1 MTKKKLLSVLVVFC
15 MVCALLP
22 TSAYA
27 EENSHEI
34 TSAEDLMAVL
44 KMDKFSDTQGQIY
57 TLMNDIEIDTST
69 LDTSFVSQQ
78 EKRIFAGTLDGNDHT
93 ITVQEAEDGSPSKPL
108 FDALCGTSGSQ
119 LAAVKNLKVVFKGNV
134 YGTTIAASFGNAEIS
149 NVAIEFEKDIQFADS
164 GSYAVATGVVGR
176 IYSGKSELHIS
187 NVTVTATG
195 RESYGVI
202 GSQETYQD
210 KTYVMAAGVYSEDSN
225 ASRDFYL
232 NDITVDVRGIYARSK
247 AVDSGPYSNAACVA
261 AGAVAGEVQF
271 TAHLSDVHVKV
282 RDNISAKTSERA
294 TSDADAYG
302 LAWKVKAMYNCTV
315 DVGGN
320 IEALSYGFT
329 SPQRVEYGEGQT
341 TCTSAVGMC
350 YTLMTRDNTKNST
363 GTSYV
368 KVGGDIRARSLGTGT
383 YPYSTYAGGVTCI
396 DSWKKHCE
404 NITVQVDGNI
414 ASYNEHG
421 KDGAIAAGFSA
432 KSDGSYDSGSTFAR
446 SGCTVKAGSITAEA
460 VNADASAVG
469 FAYYD
474 FLTSENCSV
483 DVGTIH
489 AITHTQTNEEACSYT
504 AGFSFFTRTFP
515 TDRTVTASGCTVQ
528 AEKLIAEGHGNAG
541 ESVAAGF
548 ACGAAAYNG
557 GYTYQIK
564 DCNVTANCMQ
574 ADNQV
579 GLFIAQNIRFSVDKR
594 PSSLASNT
602 VTLPKSAV
610 DIVEINGEQYVRFTA
625 SEVDGRAAEHSA
637 WESGNQLILTEQ
649 NTVTSYTVSCA
660 FDDGDA
666 DGTLWKLTES
676 EKFYAVNYD
685 LNGGTGY
692 GYDREYVLAGD
703 YTLKAAP
710 KNGEREFLGW
720 SDGSAIHQPGGTV
733 KVTGPITFTAQWK
746 PDEITITFDP
756 NDGSVTP
763 KSVRLT
769 PGSALSGLPVPTRSG
784 SYAFDGWYTERI
796 GGTKVDTG
804 TVFRKS
810 TTLYAHWTYT
820 GGGSHDHDQTSYA
833 LRYESNGG
841 TVYRDEHY
849 GYGTMVKLEKAP
861 TREGYTFTGWYADA
875 KLTEKIESIKM
886 TSNKIVYAG
895 WKATETPAWFN
906 DQDHFAYVMG
916 YTDGTVR
923 PNRNIT
929 RAEVAMILYRLLNA
943 DVRASNM
950 TTVNSFEDVA
960 EDLWCNTAI
969 STLAKLGVFRGRTV
983 DFFDPDAPITR
994 AEFAM
999 VCSRFDQSEIEAGS
1013 HFSDIS
1019 GHWAQTGIERAA
1031 AIGWVQGYQDG
1042 TFRPENRITRAQAV
1056 TMINRVLRRLPETDE
1071 DLLPDMKVWPDNP
1084 SSAWHYLAMQ
1094 EATNGHDYTR
1104 KDNVHEQW
1112 IVLHN

>member
-27 EENSHEI
+27 DENNHEI

-78 EKRIFAGTLDGNDHT
+78 EKRIFAGTLDGNGHT

-108 FDALCGTSGSQ
+108 FDALCGTSDSQ

-187 NVTVTATG
+187 HVMVTATG

-261 AGAVAGEVQF
+261 AGAVAGEAQF

-282 RDNISAKTSERA
+282 RDNISAKTSEGA

-350 YTLMTRDNTKNST
+350 YTLMTRYNTKNST

-404 NITVQVDGNI
+404 NITVQVNGNI

-432 KSDGSYDSGSTFAR
+432 QSDGSYDSGSTFAR

-489 AITHTQTNEEACSYT
+489 AITHTHTQTRKHA
-504 AGFSFFTRTFP
+504 AILLDFP
-515 TDRTVTASGCTVQ
+515 
-528 AEKLIAEGHGNAG
+528 
-541 ESVAAGF
+541 
-548 ACGAAAYNG
+548 
-557 GYTYQIK
+557 
-564 DCNVTANCMQ
+564 
-574 ADNQV
+574 
-579 GLFIAQNIRFSVDKR
+579 
-594 PSSLASNT
+594 
-602 VTLPKSAV
+602 
-610 DIVEINGEQYVRFTA
+610 
-625 SEVDGRAAEHSA
+625 
-637 WESGNQLILTEQ
+637 
-649 NTVTSYTVSCA
+649 
-660 FDDGDA
+660 
-666 DGTLWKLTES
+666 
-676 EKFYAVNYD
+676 
-685 LNGGTGY
+685 
-692 GYDREYVLAGD
+692 
-703 YTLKAAP
+703 
-710 KNGEREFLGW
+710 FL
-720 SDGSAIHQPGGTV
+720 HVPFLQ
-733 KVTGPITFTAQWK
+733 TAQ
-746 PDEITITFDP
+746 
-756 NDGSVTP
+756 
-763 KSVRLT
+763 
-769 PGSALSGLPVPTRSG
+769 
-784 SYAFDGWYTERI
+784 
-796 GGTKVDTG
+796 
-804 TVFRKS
+804 
-810 TTLYAHWTYT
+810 
-820 GGGSHDHDQTSYA
+820 
-833 LRYESNGG
+833 
-841 TVYRDEHY
+841 
-849 GYGTMVKLEKAP
+849 
-861 TREGYTFTGWYADA
+861 
-875 KLTEKIESIKM
+875 
-886 TSNKIVYAG
+886 
-895 WKATETPAWFN
+895 
-906 DQDHFAYVMG
+906 
-916 YTDGTVR
+916 
-923 PNRNIT
+923 
-929 RAEVAMILYRLLNA
+929 
-943 DVRASNM
+943 
-950 TTVNSFEDVA
+950 
-960 EDLWCNTAI
+960 
-969 STLAKLGVFRGRTV
+969 
-983 DFFDPDAPITR
+983 
-994 AEFAM
+994 
-999 VCSRFDQSEIEAGS
+999 
-1013 HFSDIS
+1013 
-1019 GHWAQTGIERAA
+1019 
-1031 AIGWVQGYQDG
+1031 
-1042 TFRPENRITRAQAV
+1042 
-1056 TMINRVLRRLPETDE
+1056 
-1071 DLLPDMKVWPDNP
+1071 
-1084 SSAWHYLAMQ
+1084 
-1094 EATNGHDYTR
+1094 
-1104 KDNVHEQW
+1104 
-1112 IVLHN
+1112 

>member
-34 TSAEDLMAVL
+34 TSAKDLMAVL

-78 EKRIFAGTLDGNDHT
+78 EKRIFAGTLDGNGHT
-93 ITVQEAEDGSPSKPL
+93 ITVQEAEGGSPSKPL
-108 FDALCGTSGSQ
+108 FDALCGTSDSQ
-119 LAAVKNLKVVFKGNV
+119 LASVKNLKVVFKGNV

-187 NVTVTATG
+187 HVTVTATG

-202 GSQETYQD
+202 GSPETYQD

-261 AGAVAGEVQF
+261 AGAVAGEAQF

-282 RDNISAKTSERA
+282 RDNISAKTSEGA

-329 SPQRVEYGEGQT
+329 SPQRVNYSEGQT

-350 YTLMTRDNTKNST
+350 YTLMTSDNTKNST

-396 DSWKKHCE
+396 DSWTKHCE

-432 KSDGSYDSGSTFAR
+432 QSDGSYDSGSTFAR

-489 AITHTQTNEEACSYT
+489 AITHTGTNEEACSYT

-528 AEKLIAEGHGNAG
+528 AEKLIAEGHGNEG

-548 ACGAAAYNG
+548 ACGAAAFNG
-557 GYTYQIK
+557 GYTYLIK

-574 ADNQV
+574 ADDQV
-579 GLFIAQNIRFSVDKR
+579 GLFIAQNIRFSGDKR

-649 NTVTSYTVSCA
+649 
-660 FDDGDA
+660 
-666 DGTLWKLTES
+666 K
-676 EKFYAVNYD
+676 
-685 LNGGTGY
+685 
-692 GYDREYVLAGD
+692 
-703 YTLKAAP
+703 
-710 KNGEREFLGW
+710 
-720 SDGSAIHQPGGTV
+720 
-733 KVTGPITFTAQWK
+733 
-746 PDEITITFDP
+746 
-756 NDGSVTP
+756 
-763 KSVRLT
+763 
-769 PGSALSGLPVPTRSG
+769 
-784 SYAFDGWYTERI
+784 
-796 GGTKVDTG
+796 
-804 TVFRKS
+804 
-810 TTLYAHWTYT
+810 
-820 GGGSHDHDQTSYA
+820 
-833 LRYESNGG
+833 
-841 TVYRDEHY
+841 
-849 GYGTMVKLEKAP
+849 
-861 TREGYTFTGWYADA
+861 
-875 KLTEKIESIKM
+875 
-886 TSNKIVYAG
+886 
-895 WKATETPAWFN
+895 
-906 DQDHFAYVMG
+906 
-916 YTDGTVR
+916 
-923 PNRNIT
+923 
-929 RAEVAMILYRLLNA
+929 
-943 DVRASNM
+943 
-950 TTVNSFEDVA
+950 
-960 EDLWCNTAI
+960 
-969 STLAKLGVFRGRTV
+969 
-983 DFFDPDAPITR
+983 
-994 AEFAM
+994 
-999 VCSRFDQSEIEAGS
+999 
-1013 HFSDIS
+1013 
-1019 GHWAQTGIERAA
+1019 
-1031 AIGWVQGYQDG
+1031 
-1042 TFRPENRITRAQAV
+1042 
-1056 TMINRVLRRLPETDE
+1056 
-1071 DLLPDMKVWPDNP
+1071 
-1084 SSAWHYLAMQ
+1084 
-1094 EATNGHDYTR
+1094 
-1104 KDNVHEQW
+1104 
-1112 IVLHN
+1112 